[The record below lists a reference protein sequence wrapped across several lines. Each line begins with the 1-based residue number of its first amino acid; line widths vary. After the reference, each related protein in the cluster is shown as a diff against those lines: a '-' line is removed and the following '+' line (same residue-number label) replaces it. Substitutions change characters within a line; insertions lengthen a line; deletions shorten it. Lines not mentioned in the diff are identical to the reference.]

1 MSLKDRIENDISR
14 TFMREDHFAT
24 THFWNGQKIVCVVD
38 EEESLKRKNSNVN
51 DISWDNN
58 SRQKLIHTP
67 LKGFP
72 GGKEPEPNTQ
82 IVFDKK
88 PMLVLEVLN
97 NMGLLDIWLIARDA
111 REF

>member
-1 MSLKDRIENDISR
+1 MSLKDRIEKDISR
-14 TFMREDHFAT
+14 TFMREDQFAT

-38 EEESLKRKNSNVN
+38 EEESLKRKNNNVN

-58 SRQKLIHTP
+58 ARQKLVHTP

-88 PMLVLEVLN
+88 PMFVLEVLN

>member
-38 EEESLKRKNSNVN
+38 EEESLKRKNNNVN

-58 SRQKLIHTP
+58 SRQKLIHVP
-67 LKGFP
+67 LKVFP

>member
-38 EEESLKRKNSNVN
+38 EEESLKRKNNNVN

-58 SRQKLIHTP
+58 SRQ
-67 LKGFP
+67 F
-72 GGKEPEPNTQ
+72 EN
-82 IVFDKK
+82 
-88 PMLVLEVLN
+88 LVN
-97 NMGLLDIWLIARDA
+97 S
-111 REF
+111 